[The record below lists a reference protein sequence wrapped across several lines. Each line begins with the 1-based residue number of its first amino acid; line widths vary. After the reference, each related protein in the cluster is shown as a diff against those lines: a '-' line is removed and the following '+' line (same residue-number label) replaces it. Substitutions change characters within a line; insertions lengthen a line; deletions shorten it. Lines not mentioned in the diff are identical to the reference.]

1 LERECEATK
10 IETALKPDFNL
21 LDAFKI
27 FDFMGT
33 GNVSIQDVINALRDN
48 LSFSEFTHDDVFLL
62 FRRYDTNG
70 DGKLNFTEFSNMM
83 MPVSKEYSALLT
95 DRPDFYMA
103 RNMPISQFFNS
114 DTRYQ
119 LRALWSQM
127 FATERA
133 CEVLRVSLRNR
144 PYFNIKHAFSY
155 IDGNI
160 DGFLALEDLR
170 EYLANNG
177 FFSTERELIGLM

>member
-1 LERECEATK
+1 
-10 IETALKPDFNL
+10 
-21 LDAFKI
+21 
-27 FDFMGT
+27 
-33 GNVSIQDVINALRDN
+33 
-48 LSFSEFTHDDVFLL
+48 
-62 FRRYDTNG
+62 
-70 DGKLNFTEFSNMM
+70 
-83 MPVSKEYSALLT
+83 
-95 DRPDFYMA
+95 
-103 RNMPISQFFNS
+103 
-114 DTRYQ
+114 
-119 LRALWSQM
+119 M